1 MLMKLSKLFLM
12 SSFALMSLTVG
23 AAEINERTAPEAPST
38 VPAFYNGDLSV
49 DDLEMTPASFQVGK
63 MYVLYNVTEQTFFS
77 QGCAW
82 ATQAA
87 TSSTVPLAV
96 SFYLPEGKTLADATL
111 LMRDYNLFTNAWN
124 NVFFDSE
131 TALFTD
137 RGSQANIY
145 FQVIDQGSKTYRIQA
160 SEANP
165 SLKPSAYTGFVGR
178 DETVTYSGDNNGR
191 TVADTSAQPISPFL
205 AEGDGHHIDW
215 QFFEL
220 PQLSDW
226 EEYFQLLDI
235 FNKSEELKKAI
246 NDAQDAGV
254 NADAAIEVYNNESS
268 TIAQM
273 AAAIAALTDAIANN
287 TFAGFTPGTALDVT
301 KLIVN
306 PDFKGNDL
314 SGWSGDGWGAY
325 NPKENAER
333 YNMTFDTYQ
342 DIAGLRAGLY
352 VVGANAFYRAG
363 NSGPAY
369 ENYQAQNEES
379 KYAKFYVTAGENTF
393 TADIVSPYEGAPTAG
408 TGKGSESSY
417 EDTGAGVTYY
427 IPNDMVAAEYY
438 MHSLGLYKNS
448 IFAEVSA
455 GDIRIGMKKEDK
467 VDGDWLICDDF
478 SLIYCG
484 EGAQAYKAYVEYY
497 RDNSFPDYEA
507 LRVEASDP
515 FVTTEGIN
523 CSDSYVNGLKNAN
536 VTATDEAS
544 ARAAMAQL
552 DAIFDEA
559 RQNVSLWTEYLALA
573 KKASNEVAN
582 NDALNHNHPIVE
594 EVDDW
599 TILAA
604 EDWNAHE
611 MTNEELRAFI
621 DEMTE
626 KIKEAKKQVITNTG
640 EIYATDLL
648 VNPDFE
654 NGTTGW
660 TIEKVS
666 GGNVVH
672 GGNNDNHCFEGW
684 NNANYDIYQVVKDAP
699 EGVYRIEVQ
708 GFYRYGRNQAY
719 DDYKAQTVDYV
730 KPNGA
735 PVFVYMN
742 QKKTPFTNI
751 FGDEKQIDDANF
763 YAGTAYEDVPVNAQG
778 NKVSVDEAVGHLYF
792 PNDMA
797 SAAKAFSA
805 QMYKQSAYGIIRAGQ
820 EMRIGVKGNSSQL
833 GDSWCIWDNFQLFNC
848 GKDVTALNNVLPEEI
863 ENAKS
868 MLVDENGQP
877 RLMGKDIVA
886 ALATAIANAES
897 ALGTTGDAMFD
908 ALNDLFDAEEN
919 VDASVALFKQLA
931 TANDKLMTAI
941 ENNQESPVL
950 EEAQQLYEEILTA
963 FGNYEYNDSD
973 VADKLAEINKML
985 IKMRMPSEEE
995 YKDASPLNP
1004 VDFTQVIE
1012 NPGYDTEEG
1021 TASADGW
1028 LGTAVGTNDT
1038 GLNAEVFNNTF
1049 DVYQEFYGL
1058 PAGQYEVSVLGFY
1071 RYSGDGPT
1079 FDYAAWTEDPTANN
1093 NALLYA
1099 NSNSVALK
1107 RLAAYADGAHAG
1119 EDNWAEVAE
1128 GSGLYVPNMMDTGGV
1143 FFEEQGD
1150 NVRNY
1155 VKAIVGADG
1164 YLRIGLKKDVAV
1176 ANDWTLFD
1184 TWQLMYL
1191 GAAAGIP
1198 GDTNADGTVDV
1209 ADISAVI
1216 SHMAGTADYGEAA
1229 DVNGDGSVDVAD
1241 ISNIIT
1247 IMAAQARLA
1256 KMTIEE

>member
-1 MLMKLSKLFLM
+1 MKLSKLFLM

-38 VPAFYNGDLSV
+38 VPAFYNGDLSL

-87 TSSTVPLAV
+87 TSSSVPLAV

-111 LMRDYNLFTNAWN
+111 LMRDYNLYTNAWN

-191 TVADTSAQPISPFL
+191 TVADTNAQPISPFL
-205 AEGDGHHIDW
+205 AEGEGHHIDW

-220 PQLSDW
+220 PQLSEW
-226 EEYFQLLDI
+226 EDYFQLLDI

-246 NDAQDAGV
+246 KDAQDAGV

-333 YNMTFDTYQ
+333 YSMTFDTYQ

-393 TADIVSPYEGAPTAG
+393 TADIVSPYEGAPTAS
-408 TGKGSESSY
+408 TGKGNESSY

-507 LRVEASDP
+507 LRVEAADP
-515 FVTTEGIN
+515 FTSTDGIN
-523 CSDSYVNGLKNAN
+523 CSDSYISAFKATNVN
-536 VTATDEAS
+536 ATDEAS
-544 ARAAMAQL
+544 ARAAMAALEQ
-552 DAIFDEA
+552 AFEPV
-559 RQNVSLWTEYLALA
+559 RENVALWAEYLKTA
-573 KKASNEVAN
+573 KKAAAVGDDASLDQSVDVVAEVG
-582 NDALNHNHPIVE
+582 
-594 EVDDW
+594 DW
-599 TILAA
+599 GKYIAA
-604 EDWNAHE
+604 EAWNAHE
-611 MTNEELRAFI
+611 LTNEELQAI
-621 DEMTE
+621 IEE
-626 KIKEAKKQVITNTG
+626 YEAKIVEAKKHPIHEGYETPC
-640 EIYATDLL
+640 TDLL
-648 VNPDFE
+648 VNADFSQD
-654 NGTTGW
+654 GSGW
-660 TIEKVS
+660 TRVAAN
-666 GGNVVH
+666 GGNVAP
-672 GGNNDNHCFEGW
+672 GGPADNRCYEAW
-684 NNANYDIYQVVKDAP
+684 NNAEFDIYQIVKNAP

-708 GFYRYGRNQAY
+708 GFYRYWRENPG
-719 DDYKAQTVDYV
+719 AQQFAWDEYTKQESQYV
-730 KPNGA
+730 KPGGA
-735 PVFVYMN
+735 PVFVYLN
-742 QKKTPFTNI
+742 QKATPFKNV
-751 FGDEKQIDDANF
+751 FDEPITENF
-763 YAGTAYEDVPVNAQG
+763 YSQQYITVQDADG
-778 NKVSVDEAVGHLYF
+778 NDIYYPDGMISSGE
-792 PNDMA
+792 
-797 SAAKAFSA
+797 AFSRN
-805 QMYKQSAYGIIRAGQ
+805 MYKQSAYGVIRDGQ
-820 EMRIGVKGNSSQL
+820 DMRIGVKGESNQQN
-833 GDSWCIWDNFQLFNC
+833 DSWCIWDNFRLFNC
-848 GKDVTALNNVLPEEI
+848 GKDATALNNVLPEEI
-863 ENAKS
+863 ENAKKLLLNDDGS
-868 MLVDENGQP
+868 DK
-877 RLMGKDIVA
+877 RMGKDIKEG
-886 ALATAIANAES
+886 LEKAIADAE
-897 ALGTTGDAMFD
+897 ATVGTTGEAMFD
-908 ALNDLFDAEEN
+908 ALFDLFDAEEN

-931 TANDKLMTAI
+931 AANDKLMNAI

-950 EEAQQLYEEILTA
+950 EEAQQLYEDIVGALDS
-963 FGNYEYNDSD
+963 YEYTDSD

-985 IKMRMPSEEE
+985 TKMRMPSEEE

-1021 TASADGW
+1021 TPSADGW
-1028 LGTAVGTNDT
+1028 LGTAVGTNET

-1049 DVYQEFYGL
+1049 DVYQEFYGM

-1099 NSNSVALK
+1099 NSKSVALK
-1107 RLAAYADGAHAG
+1107 RLAEFADGEHAG
-1119 EDNWAEVAE
+1119 EDDWAEVAE
-1128 GSGLYVPNMMDTGGV
+1128 GSGYYVPNMMATAGI
-1143 FFEEQGD
+1143 FFTEQGD

-1176 ANDWTLFD
+1176 SKDWTIFD
-1184 TWQLMYL
+1184 SWQLMYL

>member
-1 MLMKLSKLFLM
+1 MKLSKLFLM
-12 SSFALMSLTVG
+12 GAFALMSLTVS
-23 AAEINERTAPEAPST
+23 AADLIERTAPEAPST
-38 VPAFYNGDLSV
+38 VPAFYNGDLSL

-87 TSSTVPLAV
+87 TSSSVPLAV

-111 LMRDYNLFTNAWN
+111 LMRDYNLYTNAWN

-145 FQVIDQGSKTYRIQA
+145 FQVIDKGSKTYRIQA

-220 PQLSDW
+220 PQLSEW
-226 EEYFQLLDI
+226 EDYFQLLDV

-273 AAAIAALTDAIANN
+273 AAAIENLMNAIANN

-301 KLIVN
+301 KLIIN
-306 PDFKGNDL
+306 YDFTGGNV
-314 SGWSGDGWGAY
+314 SGWDGTGWGHGNSQDNVEHY
-325 NPKENAER
+325 NKI
-333 YNMTFDTYQ
+333 YDTNQ
-342 DIAGLRAGLY
+342 TIDGLRAGLY
-352 VVGANAFYRAG
+352 VVGMNGFYRAG
-363 NSGPAY
+363 SSQESYDKGKADNDDVRNATFYATSGETTLAEAPVSQIYSGIQTENLVSGTAEVTDGDVSYWQPNNST
-369 ENYQAQNEES
+369 S
-379 KYAKFYVTAGENTF
+379 
-393 TADIVSPYEGAPTAG
+393 AD
-408 TGKGSESSY
+408 
-417 EDTGAGVTYY
+417 YY
-427 IPNDMVAAEYY
+427 F
-438 MHSLGLYKNS
+438 HTLGLYKNS
-448 IFAEVSA
+448 LFATMPAA
-455 GDIRIGMKKEDK
+455 GSMTIGVKKE
-467 VDGDWLICDDF
+467 VAISTDWSIYDDF
-478 SLIYCG
+478 SLVYCG
-484 EGAQAYKAYVEYY
+484 EGALAYQAYVNYY
-497 RDNSFPDYEA
+497 KEKMFPDYEA

-626 KIKEAKKQVITNTG
+626 KIKEAKKQMITNTG
-640 EIYATDLL
+640 ETYATDLL

-708 GFYRYGRNQAY
+708 GFYRYGRGQAY
-719 DDYKAQTVDYV
+719 DDYKAKAVDYV

-763 YAGTAYEDVPVNAQG
+763 YAGTGYEDVPVDAQG

-863 ENAKS
+863 ENAQK
-868 MLVDENGQP
+868 LLLDDNGQP
-877 RLMGKDIVA
+877 RLMGKDIKN
-886 ALATAIANAES
+886 ALEKAIADAQA
-897 ALGTTGDAMFD
+897 ALGTTGEAMFD

-919 VDASVALFKQLA
+919 VDASVALFAQLA

-941 ENNQESPVL
+941 ENNPDSPVL
-950 EEAQQLYEEILTA
+950 EEAQSLYEEIMTA
-963 FGNYEYNDSD
+963 LGSYEYNDSD
-973 VADKLAEINKML
+973 VEAKIAEIQKML
-985 IKMRMPSEEE
+985 TKFRLPSEEE
-995 YKDASPLNP
+995 YKDASPMNP
-1004 VDFTQVIE
+1004 VDFTQVID
-1012 NPGYDTEEG
+1012 NPGYENEDEG
-1021 TASADGW
+1021 TPLADGW
-1028 LGTAVGTNDT
+1028 SGTGVGTNET
-1038 GLNAEVFNNTF
+1038 GLNAEIFNSTF
-1049 DVYQEFYGL
+1049 DHYQEFYGL
-1058 PAGQYEVSVLGFY
+1058 PSGQYEVSVLGFY
-1071 RYSGDGPT
+1071 RYGGHGPAQ
-1079 FDYAAWTEDPTANN
+1079 DYAAWNEDATANN

-1099 NSNSVALK
+1099 NNSSVALK
-1107 RLAAYADGAHAG
+1107 RLAAFADETHAG
-1119 EDNWAEVAE
+1119 EDDWAEVEE
-1128 GSGLYVPNMMDTGGV
+1128 GSGLYVPNMMATAGT
-1143 FFEEQGD
+1143 FFTEQGD
-1150 NVRNY
+1150 VLRNY
-1155 VKAIVGADG
+1155 VKAFVGSDG

-1176 ANDWTLFD
+1176 ANDWTIFD
-1184 TWQLMYL
+1184 TWQLWYL
-1191 GAAAGIP
+1191 GP
-1198 GDTNADGTVDV
+1198 GG
-1209 ADISAVI
+1209 
-1216 SHMAGTADYGEAA
+1216 
-1229 DVNGDGSVDVAD
+1229 DVNGDGAVDVAD

-1247 IMAAQARLA
+1247 IMADGGKDMSGDVNGDGAVDVADISAVITIMASGARLA
-1256 KMTIEE
+1256 TAIEE